1 MRFVWKYNTGR
12 SYNGHGFGWTPRV
25 GDGQGGLACC
35 RSWGR
40 KELDTTERLNWS
52 KFSMMKCIWPILWDL
67 SHRKEIKRRQF
78 KENFIPSKG
87 KSICIGCEA
96 SFSIAPLR
104 NGNSAWNQKMLM
116 KELINKISSFSAKSL
131 SFVIS
136 PSCYLCY
143 IQASR

>member
-1 MRFVWKYNTGR
+1 MVGWHHWL
-12 SYNGHGFGWTPRV
+12 NGHGFGWTPRV